1 MVSAILGTM
10 EREGQIVRMDERK
23 NSQISEESQREYER
37 DCCKGQ
43 AGEGEKE
50 WIFIN

>member
-1 MVSAILGTM
+1 M
-10 EREGQIVRMDERK
+10 EREGQIVRMYERGD
-23 NSQISEESQREYER
+23 SQISEESQREYER

-43 AGEGEKE
+43 EREGGKE